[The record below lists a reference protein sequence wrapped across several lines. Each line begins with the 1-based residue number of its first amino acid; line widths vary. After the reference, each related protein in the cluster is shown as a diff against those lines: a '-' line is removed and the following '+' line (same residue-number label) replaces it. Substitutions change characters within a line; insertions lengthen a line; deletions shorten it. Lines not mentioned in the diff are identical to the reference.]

1 MTLEEKVDL
10 IQSSLEELRA
20 ELRRRSTAY
29 KATLTVRELAERW
42 NVGEETVRILI
53 RRRQLRPIRGF
64 RPYVITMAEVT
75 RYESAEGGAA

>member
-42 NVGEETVRILI
+42 NVGEETVRQRAAAPIEG
-53 RRRQLRPIRGF
+53 LRPYADFVRLPLFAG
-64 RPYVITMAEVT
+64 
-75 RYESAEGGAA
+75 